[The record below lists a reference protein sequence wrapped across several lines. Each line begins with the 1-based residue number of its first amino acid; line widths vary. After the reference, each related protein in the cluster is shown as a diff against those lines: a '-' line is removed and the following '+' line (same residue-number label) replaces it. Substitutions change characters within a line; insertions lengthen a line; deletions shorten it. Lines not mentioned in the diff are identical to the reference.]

1 MLDYIKIII
10 NKQEMVTTFEQPF
23 LSGAVI
29 PAINGRLLN
38 KKKRNAQKAPKLKE
52 KPKSTKLAKM
62 ESSKS
67 RF

>member
-1 MLDYIKIII
+1 
-10 NKQEMVTTFEQPF
+10 MVTTFEQPF

-38 KKKRNAQKAPKLKE
+38 KKKRNAQKAPKLKQ